1 MLPRFNS
8 ELSLDNADRTK
19 VLAAGPFE
27 LAGNEKDAYFW
38 LRVSQK
44 KGRGEIDAIGTLSI
58 EKPDLTKKFK
68 AAAAAMKAAIGEAVA
83 GTDGLSAAQA
93 SKQIREATVEA
104 AASIGPTWGPA
115 EIQGEDEFRPGSA
128 TAEAWLMIRTT
139 DDPPLVFQTYWTS
152 DVTLTSQDSV

>member
-58 EKPDLTKKFK
+58 EKPDLTKEFK
-68 AAAAAMKAAIGEAVA
+68 AATARMKAAIAEAVA
-83 GTDGLSAAQA
+83 GTDGLSATLA
-93 SKQIREATVEA
+93 SKQIREATIEA
-104 AASIGPTWGPA
+104 AASTGPTWGPA
-115 EIQGEDEFRPGSA
+115 EIQGENEFRTGAA

-139 DDPPLVFQTYWTS
+139 HDPPQVFQTYWTS